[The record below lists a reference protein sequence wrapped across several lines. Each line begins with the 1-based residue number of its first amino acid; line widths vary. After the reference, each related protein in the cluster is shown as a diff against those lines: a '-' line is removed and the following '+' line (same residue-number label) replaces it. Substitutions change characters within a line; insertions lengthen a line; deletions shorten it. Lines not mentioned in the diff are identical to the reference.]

1 MLANMCIKLNTN
13 CLYKNIKYC
22 EICVCVKRESSI
34 FLWVG
39 CFQVIELN
47 RRQIYFLSSD
57 MFTCK
62 RLINR
67 RACLFEIS
75 VDYLLIEALVA
86 LPRTQASV

>member
-1 MLANMCIKLNTN
+1 MCV
-13 CLYKNIKYC
+13 CVC
-22 EICVCVKRESSI
+22 VCVCVKRESSI